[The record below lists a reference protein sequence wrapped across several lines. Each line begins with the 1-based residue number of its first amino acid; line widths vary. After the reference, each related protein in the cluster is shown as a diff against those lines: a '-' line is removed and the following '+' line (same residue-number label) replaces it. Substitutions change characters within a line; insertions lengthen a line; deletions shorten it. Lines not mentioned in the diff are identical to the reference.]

1 MLNRERTKVVA
12 TLGPA
17 SSNREVLGGMV
28 EAGLDV
34 VRLNFSHGEK
44 ADHLARFELVR
55 AVAAELGRNLAVLV
69 DLQGP
74 KIRVGVVGDDGVKLD
89 RGREVVLVAGADRAA
104 DPEIPVVYPELAA
117 DVHQGDQI
125 LLDDGAIGLRVSDVE
140 GERVRCQV
148 ERGGVVKSR
157 KGVNLPGVAVSAA
170 SLTTKDR
177 ADVATAVE
185 AGADYLALSF
195 VRRPDDVVQAKQAVT
210 EQGGDIPVVAKLE
223 RPEAIDCLDEILE
236 VADAV
241 MVARGDLGV
250 ELAVEKVPP
259 IQKHIIARA
268 NSLGVPVITAT
279 QMLESMVASSRPT
292 RAEASDVANAIFDG
306 TDAVMLSQETAVGQY
321 PVEAV
326 ATMARIAREAE
337 ATPYLSAPPPPAVG
351 KLDVPATVCRAAVQ
365 MATDLGA
372 RAIVAFTESGATAR
386 MVSRFRP
393 RTPILGLTTSEAA
406 RRRMALF
413 WGVETAAP
421 LPVGTQVRG
430 MIAEADRRAVRE
442 GLLAPGDLVVVV
454 AGSPGGRGGTNR
466 VLVHRVGEADLAA
479 RGV

>member
-1 MLNRERTKVVA
+1 
-12 TLGPA
+12 
-17 SSNREVLGGMV
+17 
-28 EAGLDV
+28 
-34 VRLNFSHGEK
+34 
-44 ADHLARFELVR
+44 
-55 AVAAELGRNLAVLV
+55 
-69 DLQGP
+69 
-74 KIRVGVVGDDGVKLD
+74 
-89 RGREVVLVAGADRAA
+89 
-104 DPEIPVVYPELAA
+104 
-117 DVHQGDQI
+117 
-125 LLDDGAIGLRVSDVE
+125 
-140 GERVRCQV
+140 V

-195 VRRPDDVVQAKQAVT
+195 VRRPDDVVQAKQAVA
-210 EQGGDIPVVAKLE
+210 ESGGDIPVVAKLE

-259 IQKHIIARA
+259 IQKHIIAQA
-268 NSLGVPVITAT
+268 NSSGVPVITAT
-279 QMLESMVASSRPT
+279 QMLESMVASPRPT

-306 TDAVMLSQETAVGQY
+306 TDAVMLSQETAIGQY
-321 PVEAV
+321 PVESV

-393 RTPILGLTTSEAA
+393 GTPILGLTTSEAA

-430 MIAEADRRAVRE
+430 MIAEADERVVRE
-442 GLLAPGDLVVVV
+442 GLLDPGDLIVVV

-466 VLVHRVGEADLAA
+466 VLVHRVGSPDLAA